1 MMSKV
6 NRRILL
12 SIPTDAVGL
21 LIGKEGKTFNEI
33 SVQSNA
39 KLTLQLHHDICKG
52 SRERYIAI
60 EGDIDKIGRACR
72 IIIDKLSSRKSS
84 KIGEDQIEL
93 VKWVISQTRCSMI
106 IGRNG
111 SGIKA
116 INAASGSWVK
126 IAHVEEACPGE
137 SQRSVQTHMIS
148 TYYVL

>member
-1 MMSKV
+1 MSK
-6 NRRILL
+6 NRKILL

-33 SVQSNA
+33 SVQSSA
-39 KLTLQLHHDICKG
+39 KLTLQLHHDISRG

-60 EGDIDKIGRACR
+60 EGEIDKIGKACR
-72 IIIDKLSSRKSS
+72 IIIEKLSSRNFAKG
-84 KIGEDQIEL
+84 GEDQIEL
-93 VKWVISQTRCSMI
+93 IKWVIAQSRCSMI

-137 SQRSVQTHMIS
+137 SQRYAQPS
-148 TYYVL
+148 

>member
-1 MMSKV
+1 MLSSTKP
-6 NRRILL
+6 RKILL

-33 SVQSNA
+33 SISSNA
-39 KLTLQLHHDICKG
+39 KLNLQLHQDIARG
-52 SRERYIAI
+52 SRERFIII
-60 EGDIDKIGRACR
+60 EGEIEQISTAAR
-72 IIIDKLSSRKSS
+72 IIIDKLSSRNNSES
-84 KIGEDQIEL
+84 RIEL
-93 VKWVISQTRCSMI
+93 IKWVISQSRCSVI

-137 SQRSVQTHMIS
+137 NQR
-148 TYYVL
+148 